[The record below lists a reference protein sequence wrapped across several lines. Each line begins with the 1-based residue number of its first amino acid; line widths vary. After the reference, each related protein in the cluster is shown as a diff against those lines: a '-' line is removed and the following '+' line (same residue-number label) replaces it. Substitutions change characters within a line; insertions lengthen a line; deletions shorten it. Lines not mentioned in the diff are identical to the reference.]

1 MQPSPLPRLAVVLA
15 CLLIACGGG
24 DGLVPKVTPTLDPGN
39 GGPAVARTPFTKG
52 GRPVTQAAGPPPATA
67 TQQPPQ
73 APPQTYTVVSG
84 DTASGIASKL
94 NVPSDRRDDW
104 VRLLLTMNNTSPESL
119 QVGQVLRLPAGAT
132 SAPPPGPTTAATR
145 PAGTPPPP
153 ASQPV
158 IVQLTSPVAREQEA
172 TLRVRAGANQG
183 CSPTHLLPNGGVS
196 GAAGLGPKTADAGG
210 NLTWTF
216 TVPANTPAGE
226 GSIRVICA
234 GNVVA
239 APLVVN

>member
-1 MQPSPLPRLAVVLA
+1 MQRSRLPVFAGVLA
-15 CLLIACGGG
+15 CLLAACGGG
-24 DGLVPKVTPTLDPGN
+24 DGLVPKVTPAQDVS
-39 GGPAVARTPFTKG
+39 GGPAVARTPFTQG
-52 GRPVTQAAGPPPATA
+52 GRPVTQAPGPPPAA
-67 TQQPPQ
+67 TQAPVQ
-73 APPQTYTVVSG
+73 APPQTYTVLSG

-94 NVPSDRRDDW
+94 NVPSDRRDSW
-104 VRLLLTMNNTSPESL
+104 VQQLLSMNNTSAESL

-132 SAPPPGPTTAATR
+132 GAPPPGPTTAATR
-145 PAGTPPPP
+145 PAGTPAPPS
-153 ASQPV
+153 SQPV
-158 IVQLTSPVAREQEA
+158 IVQLTSPIGREQEA
-172 TLRVRAGANQG
+172 TLRVRAGASQG

-216 TVPANTPAGE
+216 TVPANTPTGE